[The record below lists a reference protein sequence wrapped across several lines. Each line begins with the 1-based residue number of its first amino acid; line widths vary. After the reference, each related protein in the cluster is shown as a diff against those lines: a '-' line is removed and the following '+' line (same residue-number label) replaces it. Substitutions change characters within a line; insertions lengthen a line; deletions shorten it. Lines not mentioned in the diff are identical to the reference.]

1 MRLRSLLA
9 AIAASSLTA
18 CGGGTTDAGTPATPE
33 AFLDAATTA
42 SAVITSNLA
51 GMLSGSGASLVSAP
65 GNGDPTVG
73 CTFTAGH
80 FLCSGAVGGGLSGT
94 ATVTLFAANGAAQTA
109 YDPLTTASV
118 DFSTYVFGRTTIG
131 AWDAVVGRHR
141 QLVET
146 GLAGIETTTTWNGT
160 GLDTLQVVDSTD
172 GPSRSYTVF
181 STVTVTSVVA
191 PSPGSDGQWP
201 VSGTITQQLVMAATS
216 GESNG
221 LTFRLTASVTFNGTA
236 MVPLIVGNRTFQLDL
251 GSGVV
256 RETG

>member
-9 AIAASSLTA
+9 AIAALSLAA
-18 CGGGTTDAGTPATPE
+18 CGGGTTDAGVTATPE

-51 GMLSGSGASLVSAP
+51 GMLSGSGASLVSGP
-65 GNGDPTVG
+65 GNADPTVG
-73 CTFTAGH
+73 CTLSAGQ
-80 FLCSGAVGGGLSGT
+80 FLCAGAVAGGLSGT
-94 ATVTLFAANGAAQTA
+94 ATLTLFAANGAAQTA

-118 DFSTYVFGRTTIG
+118 HFDTYVFGNTTVG

-141 QLVET
+141 QLVES
-146 GLAGIETTTTWNGT
+146 GLAGLETTSIWNGT
-160 GLDTLQVVDSTD
+160 GTDTLLVVDSTD

-181 STVTVTSVVA
+181 STVTVTGVVA
-191 PSPGSDGQWP
+191 PSPGSDAQWP
-201 VSGTITQQLVMAATS
+201 VTGTITQQLVMAATS

-221 LTFRLTASVTFNGTA
+221 LTFRLTATVTFNGTA
-236 MVPLIVGNRTFQLDL
+236 TVPLIVGNRTFQLDL
-251 GSGVV
+251 SSGVV

>member
-1 MRLRSLLA
+1 
-9 AIAASSLTA
+9 
-18 CGGGTTDAGTPATPE
+18 
-33 AFLDAATTA
+33 
-42 SAVITSNLA
+42 
-51 GMLSGSGASLVSAP
+51 MLSGSGASLVSGP
-65 GNGDPTVG
+65 GNADPTVG
-73 CTFTAGH
+73 CTFSAGH
-80 FLCSGAVGGGLSGT
+80 FLCSGAVAGGLSGT
-94 ATVTLFAANGAAQTA
+94 ATVTLLAANGATQTA

-118 DFSTYVFGRTTIG
+118 QFNTYVFGHTAVG

-141 QLVET
+141 QLVES
-146 GLAGIETTTTWNGT
+146 GLAGTETTSIWNGT
-160 GLDTLQVVDSTD
+160 GTDTLLVVDSTD

-181 STVTVTSVVA
+181 STVTVTGVFA

-201 VSGTITQQLVMAATS
+201 AIGTITQQLVMAATS

-221 LTFRLTASVTFNGTA
+221 LTFRLTATVTFNGTA

>member
-109 YDPLTTASV
+109 YDPLTNNLYTVNNAKASSIARLHV
-118 DFSTYVFGRTTIG
+118 LPAGDSGQG
-131 AWDAVVGRHR
+131 DAVPGEALEEKH
-141 QLVET
+141 
-146 GLAGIETTTTWNGT
+146 
-160 GLDTLQVVDSTD
+160 
-172 GPSRSYTVF
+172 
-181 STVTVTSVVA
+181 VA
-191 PSPGSDGQWP
+191 PDPPKVGGAIQSDIDVPAPRVFDGQ
-201 VSGTITQQLVMAATS
+201 V
-216 GESNG
+216 
-221 LTFRLTASVTFNGTA
+221 
-236 MVPLIVGNRTFQLDL
+236 
-251 GSGVV
+251 
-256 RETG
+256 